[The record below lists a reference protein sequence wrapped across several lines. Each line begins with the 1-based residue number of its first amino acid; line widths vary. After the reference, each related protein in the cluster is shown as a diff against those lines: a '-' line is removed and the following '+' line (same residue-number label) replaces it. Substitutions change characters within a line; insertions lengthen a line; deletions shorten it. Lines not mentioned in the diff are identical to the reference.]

1 MQLQLQGMSFHMECC
16 GDLWVLY
23 HLIFTFNTVVA
34 AAHLSIT
41 YSVALH
47 VARSGKVRSLS
58 ARLKIPTGAAA
69 RIVEPGSVEWL
80 ELQRGAAYT
89 PSSGSPA
96 ALGSGA
102 AAAALA
108 GVITGGGGMQ
118 EQRSTSVDEATV
130 GMETTT
136 AKDSAS
142 TAAKARCESP
152 LRLVCAVNH
161 VLFCTCCCF

>member
-1 MQLQLQGMSFHMECC
+1 M
-16 GDLWVLY
+16 
-23 HLIFTFNTVVA
+23 
-34 AAHLSIT
+34 
-41 YSVALH
+41 
-47 VARSGKVRSLS
+47 RSLS

-89 PSSGSPA
+89 PSSGSRA

-118 EQRSTSVDEATV
+118 EQRSSSVEEATV
-130 GMETTT
+130 GTETTT
-136 AKDSAS
+136 AKDNANS
-142 TAAKARCESP
+142 AAKARCESP
-152 LRLVCAVNH
+152 LFWCMLYQVVPRVILCLLLTSMQREEDIREKGTDAWPSA
-161 VLFCTCCCF
+161 